1 MTNELQHVMARYEE
15 ARIEYRKAVLA
26 SLNGESTGEHIRQAI
41 RDFQEA
47 SADLRRLTGAPT
59 ARPRPAIAPPVARAA
74 NAARPAE
81 REFVGVALFRK
92 LLSVG

>member
-41 RDFQEA
+41 RDFQQA
-47 SADLRRLTGAPT
+47 SADLRRLTGAA

-74 NAARPAE
+74 NAARPTE
-81 REFVGVALFRK
+81 REFVGAALFRK

>member
-41 RDFQEA
+41 RDFQKA
-47 SADLRRLTGAPT
+47 SAELRRLTGAT
-59 ARPRPAIAPPVARAA
+59 APAGPPPARAA
-74 NAARPAE
+74 NAPRPAE
-81 REFVGVALFRK
+81 REFVGAALFRK

>member
-1 MTNELQHVMARYEE
+1 MTTELQHVTARYEE

-26 SLNGESTGEHIRQAI
+26 SLNGESGGEHIRQAI
-41 RDFQEA
+41 RDFQQA
-47 SADLRRLTGAPT
+47 SADLKRLTGAT
-59 ARPRPAIAPPVARAA
+59 ARPRPAPMPVPARAA
-74 NAARPAE
+74 NLPKPG